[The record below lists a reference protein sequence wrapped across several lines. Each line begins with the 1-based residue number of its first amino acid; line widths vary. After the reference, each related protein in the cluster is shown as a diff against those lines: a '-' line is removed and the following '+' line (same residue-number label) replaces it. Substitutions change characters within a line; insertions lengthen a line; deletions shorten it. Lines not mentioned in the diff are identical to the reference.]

1 MKANGQEF
9 LMFAADPQLGQKL
22 GTLRCTIKLQRI
34 PLFLFI
40 CCRHSGTSFGLSI
53 VPRALLRFVFVGI
66 GGWGGVDFSCKK
78 IHNLG
83 WWYSCWTIGYQVF
96 LLKLQESSHTL
107 VIQVDWCA
115 LIQLNCWEFWYCRGS
130 FLDPLAWKLLSVLF
144 GLRSKFKVSGIW
156 IFLFSSCPYIPKLPN
171 PFMSP
176 WISPIFFLTLS
187 NATGAPPRLASIKI
201 GLQDFVTK
209 FS

>member
-1 MKANGQEF
+1 MLQI
-9 LMFAADPQLGQKL
+9 PLGQKL

-40 CCRHSGTSFGLSI
+40 CCRHSGMSFGLSI

-83 WWYSCWTIGYQVF
+83 WWYSCWAIGYQVF
-96 LLKLQESSHTL
+96 LWKLQESSHT
-107 VIQVDWCA
+107 
-115 LIQLNCWEFWYCRGS
+115 RGNS
-130 FLDPLAWKLLSVLF
+130 SRLMCLDPTQLLGILVLQGF
-144 GLRSKFKVSGIW
+144 FPWSTCLETSECTFQTTFQVQSSGIR
-156 IFLFSSCPYIPKLPN
+156 IFLFFSSCPYIPKLPN
-171 PFMSP
+171 PFMSLC
-176 WISPIFFLTLS
+176 ISPIFFLTLS
-187 NATGAPPRLASIKI
+187 NATDAPPRLVSIKI